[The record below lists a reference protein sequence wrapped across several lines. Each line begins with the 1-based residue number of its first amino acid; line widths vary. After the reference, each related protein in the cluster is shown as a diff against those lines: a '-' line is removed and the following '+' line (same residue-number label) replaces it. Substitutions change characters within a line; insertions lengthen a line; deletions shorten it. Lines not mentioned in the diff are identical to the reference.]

1 MRLKTGINLAVSPLI
16 CINNQILE
24 FPGTKNF
31 SMRIYGTVTEF
42 KGDYQEEVEWNACK
56 QCVEDYSKGAGGSL
70 LWEPDRTRHKP

>member
-1 MRLKTGINLAVSPLI
+1 
-16 CINNQILE
+16 
-24 FPGTKNF
+24 
-31 SMRIYGTVTEF
+31 MRIYGTVTEF